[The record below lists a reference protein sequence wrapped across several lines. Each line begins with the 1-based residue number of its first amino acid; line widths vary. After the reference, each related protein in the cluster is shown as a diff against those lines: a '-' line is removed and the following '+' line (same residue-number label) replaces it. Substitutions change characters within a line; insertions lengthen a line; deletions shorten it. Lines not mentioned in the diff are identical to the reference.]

1 VAEFWTLAVNNNL
14 NTKSRLNK
22 RWIAYAFLGGL
33 IVLIV
38 VVYLGRYLDIGA
50 SKKQM
55 NDAKKIMDSL
65 TEKDIQALIQRTQT
79 ILREDA
85 SVEFTNRDVPPDL
98 KHLGIA
104 GIEEQKDE
112 VDYVWFGGM
121 DNTALD
127 VVRMSNGTF
136 QVFAVYTPYSN
147 RMIWPKR

>member
-1 VAEFWTLAVNNNL
+1 MNNNL
-14 NTKSRLNK
+14 NTKSRLNI
-22 RWIAYAFLGGL
+22 RWIAYALLGGI
-33 IVLIV
+33 IVLIGV
-38 VVYLGRYLDIGA
+38 VFIGTYFDLGA

-55 NDAKKIMDSL
+55 DDAKKVMDSL
-65 TEKDIQALIQRTQT
+65 TDKDIQAFIQRTQT

-85 SVEFTNRDVPPDL
+85 AVEFTNRDVPPDL

-104 GIEEQKDE
+104 GIEEQKDR

-127 VVRMSNGTF
+127 VERMSNGNF
-136 QVFAVYTPYSN
+136 QVIAVYTPYSN